1 MASSRSG
8 IPAAHKAR
16 AGRAR
21 SDSAG
26 QLYLGHPAVLIS
38 VTALALVG
46 LGLVMILSASSVSS
60 YTRYGS
66 SFTFFNRQAI
76 WGVIGIIVFSA
87 LARSDYR
94 RFKRL
99 GFPAYLA
106 ALLLLA
112 AVEVPGLGVVAG
124 GSARWLQLGPLSFQP
139 SELAKLALVLLA
151 AEAFARKGE
160 DSLKHP
166 MHTLL
171 PLIPAFGALAVLVL
185 AQPDMGTMLIL
196 GAIAVG
202 MLFIAGAPFR
212 YLLPLGLIGLAGAA
226 AAALYEPYRRERVLA
241 FLDPWAD
248 PLNTGYQTIQ
258 SLIALGSGGWFGVGL
273 GASRQKWSY
282 IPNAHTDFIF
292 SILGEETGLVGTLI
306 VVGMFA
312 FLAFLGV
319 RAARCA
325 PDRYGMLLAGGVT
338 VWISAQAIVNIGAVS
353 ATLPVTGVPLPLIS
367 FGGTSLVITLAAL
380 GLLVSVAR
388 HGRPPTSDDGVPS
401 RRRARA

>member
-1 MASSRSG
+1 MTSSGSG
-8 IPAAHKAR
+8 IPVSR
-16 AGRAR
+16 GAR
-21 SDSAG
+21 SARSSG
-26 QLYLGHPAVLIS
+26 VPQLYLGHPAVLIS
-38 VTALALVG
+38 VTTLALVG

-66 SFTFFNRQAI
+66 SFTFFSRQAI
-76 WGVIGIIVFSA
+76 WAVIGVIVFSA
-87 LARSDYR
+87 LARTDYR

-99 GFPAYLA
+99 GFPAYVA

-139 SELAKLALVLLA
+139 SEIAKLGLILLA

-160 DSLKHP
+160 DALKHP
-166 MHTLL
+166 MHTFL
-171 PLIPAFGALAVLVL
+171 PLIPAFGALALLVL

-212 YLLPLGLIGLAGAA
+212 YLVPLGLVGLAGAA

-312 FLAFLGV
+312 FLAFLGF
-319 RAARCA
+319 RAARSA
-325 PDRYGMLLAGGVT
+325 PDRYGMLLAAGVT

-380 GLLVSVAR
+380 GMLVSVAR
-388 HGRPPTSDDGVPS
+388 HGRPPTSDGRVPP
-401 RRRARA
+401 RRKARS

>member
-1 MASSRSG
+1 MATSRSRM
-8 IPAAHKAR
+8 PAARRTGSAR
-16 AGRAR
+16 APSERAP
-21 SDSAG
+21 
-26 QLYLGHPAVLIS
+26 QLSLGHPAVLIS
-38 VTALALVG
+38 VTTLALVG

-60 YTRYGS
+60 YSRYGS

-76 WGVIGIIVFSA
+76 WAVIGIIVFSA
-87 LARSDYR
+87 LARTDYR

-99 GFPAYLA
+99 GFPAYVA
-106 ALLLLA
+106 ALLFLA
-112 AVEVPGLGVVAG
+112 AVEVPGLGVVVG

-139 SELAKLALVLLA
+139 SEVAKLALILLA

-160 DSLKHP
+160 DALKHP
-166 MHTLL
+166 VHTLL
-171 PLIPAFGALAVLVL
+171 PLIPAFGALALLVL

-202 MLFIAGAPFR
+202 MLFVAGAPFR
-212 YLLPLGLIGLAGAA
+212 YLLPLGLIGLAGAV

-292 SILGEETGLVGTLI
+292 SILGEETGLVGTLL

-319 RAARCA
+319 RAARSA
-325 PDRYGMLLAGGVT
+325 PDRYGMLVAAGVT
-338 VWISAQAIVNIGAVS
+338 VWIAAQAIVNIGAVS

-388 HGRPPTSDDGVPS
+388 QGRPPGVNDGAS
-401 RRRARA
+401 RKARS